1 MKSLV
6 LWHVRLATLCSNAVL
21 YESHSY
27 QFYIQVQSLSAKYD
41 ERCKKVGDVASKL
54 TMDEATFREIQVYL

>member
-1 MKSLV
+1 MDI
-6 LWHVRLATLCSNAVL
+6 LCSSDIL
-21 YESHSY
+21 HKSHGY
-27 QFYIQVQSLSAKYD
+27 QYYIQVQSLAAKYD